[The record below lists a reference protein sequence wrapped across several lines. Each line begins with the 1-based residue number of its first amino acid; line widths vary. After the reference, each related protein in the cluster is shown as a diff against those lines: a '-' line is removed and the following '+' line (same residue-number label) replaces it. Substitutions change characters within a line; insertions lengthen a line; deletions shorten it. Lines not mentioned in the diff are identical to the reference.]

1 MKPINKNNFSGCKP
15 GEKLW
20 ERKSWGEVKVR
31 SVEDGIIRV
40 MTPFGQEMWYP
51 AIQDSKDQEL
61 FFSKP
66 YLEAPAEPLR
76 LPDIPV
82 DTLLRVNGGTDY
94 LPVYS
99 YRYFKEWT
107 VDGKAVC
114 FQDGTTS
121 RTGRMGVGGG
131 PLSTTWHQWEIPDF
145 VQQELDTKKAVMASL
160 ECTISW
166 LKNGCDPQEAAKEV
180 ELVKQKLEEL
190 WR

>member
-1 MKPINKNNFSGCKP
+1 MKPVNKNNFSGCKP

-40 MTPFGQEMWYP
+40 MTPFGQETGYP

-66 YLEAPAEPLR
+66 YLEAPAEPLS

-82 DTLLRVNGGTDY
+82 DTLLRVNVGTDY
-94 LPVYS
+94 RPEYA

-107 VDGKAVC
+107 VDGKPVC

-121 RTGRMGVGGG
+121 KTASREGRRSPV
-131 PLSTTWHQWEIPDF
+131 SIWSRWEIPDF